1 VIRLYGGPCRG
12 RTWSQ
17 PQSSPRDGPDGIRS
31 VTALGPGQ
39 AARWLAEASGTV
51 RSVEKDFEFRT
62 TVVSLQTSRD
72 LDARAVSLEAVLGG
86 RNVQS
91 CDGYPVDPAPI
102 MVEVFSGKDER

>member
-1 VIRLYGGPCRG
+1 M
-12 RTWSQ
+12 
-17 PQSSPRDGPDGIRS
+17 
-31 VTALGPGQ
+31 
-39 AARWLAEASGTV
+39 
-51 RSVEKDFEFRT
+51 
-62 TVVSLQTSRD
+62 VSLQTPRD